1 MTFEARDLRQLQGS
15 LFLAAL
21 LIGLGVGASLWARN
35 EMRQAEQSAELASAR
50 HREITDRLRRVRDE
64 ELEIK
69 TKTRTFQEIAARGI
83 IGPEQ
88 RLEWV
93 ELIGDIRRQRQLLDP
108 EYEFQP
114 QAPLGGPIGDFQ
126 FVGSPMAVR
135 LPLLHEGDLIGFLD
149 DLHARAPALVQPREC
164 SIERQQAQTTRG
176 GPPTNLVATCE
187 LQWIT
192 IRRSSAAGA
201 EGAAQ

>member
-1 MTFEARDLRQLQGS
+1 MNFEARDLRQLQGS
-15 LFLAAL
+15 ILLAVV
-21 LIGLGVGASLWARN
+21 LIGLGIAASLWARG
-35 EMRQAEQSAELASAR
+35 EMRQAEQAAEQATAR

-69 TKTRTFQEIAARGI
+69 SKTRTFQEITERGI

-114 QAPLGGPIGDFQ
+114 QAALGTPIGDFQ

-135 LPLLHEGDLIGFLD
+135 LPLLHEGDLIGFLA
-149 DLHARAPALVQPREC
+149 DLHARAPALVQPRDC
-164 SIERQQAQTTRG
+164 SIERQQLQASRG
-176 GPPTNLVATCE
+176 GPPINLVATCE

-192 IRRSSAAGA
+192 IRRSGNAER
-201 EGAAQ
+201 EGATR

>member
-1 MTFEARDLRQLQGS
+1 MNIEARDLRQLQGS
-15 LFLAAL
+15 ILLAAL
-21 LIGLGVGASLWARN
+21 LIGLGVGASLWAGK
-35 EMRQAEQSAELASAR
+35 ELQQAEQAAEQASVR
-50 HREITDRLRRVRDE
+50 HREVTDRLRRVRDE
-64 ELEIK
+64 ENEIK
-69 TKTRTFQEIAARGI
+69 TKTGTFQTIAARGI

-93 ELIGDIRRQRQLLDP
+93 ELIGDIRRQRQLIDP

-114 QAPLGGPIGDFQ
+114 QAPLGSPIGDFQ

-164 SIERQQAQTTRG
+164 SIERQQAQATRG
-176 GPPTNLVATCE
+176 GPPINLVATCE

-192 IRRSSAAGA
+192 IRRSGSPGR
-201 EGAAQ
+201 EGAS